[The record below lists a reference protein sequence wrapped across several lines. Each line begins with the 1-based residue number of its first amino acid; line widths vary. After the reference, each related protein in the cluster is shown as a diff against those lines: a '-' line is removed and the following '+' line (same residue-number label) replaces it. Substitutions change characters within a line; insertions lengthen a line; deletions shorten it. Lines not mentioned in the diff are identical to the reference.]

1 MKGESRWWEDKLG
14 VLDEYIE
21 AAAAAAAKLLQYRL
35 LCIK

>member
-14 VLDEYIE
+14 VLDEYIQAAD
-21 AAAAAAAKLLQYRL
+21 AAAVKLLQYRL